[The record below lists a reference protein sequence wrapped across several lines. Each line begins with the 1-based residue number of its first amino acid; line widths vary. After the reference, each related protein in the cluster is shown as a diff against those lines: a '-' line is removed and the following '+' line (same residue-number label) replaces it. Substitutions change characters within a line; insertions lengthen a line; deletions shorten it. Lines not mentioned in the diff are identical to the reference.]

1 MAYDVIVVGARCAGS
16 PLAMLL
22 ARRGHRV
29 LVLDRARFPSDTVST
44 HYIHQPG
51 VARMAAWG
59 LLDRL
64 RATGAPPAT
73 EVLWD
78 VQGVRIVG
86 SPPGVGEITEGYA
99 PRRTVLDTLL
109 VEAAAEAGAEVRES
123 FTVKDLVYD
132 GDRVVGIRGRQAGG
146 LMVEERA
153 ALVVGADGLR
163 STVARLVG
171 AQTYHERSPMTHC
184 YYSYWSGVEVE
195 RQELYGRVG
204 LGAALVPT
212 NHDLALVGVN
222 WAVWDTPTLEGS
234 LEARYLA
241 AVESIPEIGD
251 RVLAGTREERIAGM
265 ATIPNFFRT
274 ATGPGWAL
282 VGDAGYYK
290 DPIAAQGISD
300 AFRDVDLL
308 AEAIHSGLSGTQ
320 PITDALAGYAAH
332 RDEEALPWYRW
343 TQRLGK
349 LEELSEPARAVME
362 GIAADQTLSDRY
374 CGLTAETVLP
384 DEFFTPAAPG

>member
-1 MAYDVIVVGARCAGS
+1 MGHDVIVVGARCAGS

-22 ARRGHRV
+22 ARHGHRV
-29 LVLDRARFPSDTVST
+29 LLLDRARFPSDTVST

-51 VARMAAWG
+51 VARLKEWG

-64 RATGAPPAT
+64 TATDLPPIT
-73 EVLWD
+73 ETVWD
-78 VQGVRIVG
+78 IQGVRIAGRPAGAEV
-86 SPPGVGEITEGYA
+86 PEAYA
-99 PRRTVLDTLL
+99 PRRTVLDGIL
-109 VEAAAEAGAEVRES
+109 VGAAAEAGAEVRES
-123 FTVKDLVYD
+123 FTVKELIKD
-132 GDRVVGIRGRQAGG
+132 GDRVIGIQGREAGG
-146 LMVEERA
+146 SMVDERA
-153 ALVVGADGLR
+153 AVVVGADGLR

-171 AQTYHERSPMTHC
+171 ASTYNERPPLTHC

-195 RQELYGRVG
+195 GQQLYGRVG
-204 LGAALVPT
+204 LGSAILPT
-212 NHDLALVGVN
+212 NDDLALVGLN
-222 WAVWDTPTLEGS
+222 WAVWDTPTLDGGI
-234 LEARYLA
+234 EARFLA
-241 AVESIPEIGD
+241 ALNAIPEVGE
-251 RVLAGTREERIAGM
+251 RVLAGRREERFAGM
-265 ATIPNFFRT
+265 ANIPNLFRT

-300 AFRDVDLL
+300 AFRDAELL
-308 AEAIHSGLSGTQ
+308 AEAIHSGLSGAE
-320 PITDALAGYAAH
+320 PMDRALEGYGSR

-349 LEELSEPARAVME
+349 LEELSEPARAIME

-384 DEFFTPAAPG
+384 DDFFTPAAPG